1 MPLEDIAV
9 SRQPIKVEAAPRS
22 LQGFKDAIANQAAK
36 INLPGGLNLGKLPS
50 FKGKKQAPSEEAGE
64 FEEKPR
70 RGREEAEK
78 PARRPE
84 EKPRRG
90 REEKPPRRFED
101 ERPARYDEEDM
112 PPRRQRERMPQPP
125 PRLPNRAPRPE
136 YLPGQPGQP
145 EQPAQP
151 AQPASESKGKSMLGG
166 FFAKMGLGKS
176 QAKQPAQPEQLPAEK
191 SAYDGEYD
199 ARGRRRYE
207 DEEDDMPRRRRY
219 EEDARGRRRYDDEE
233 DDMPRRRRFED
244 EEDDDMPR
252 RRRNEERPRPRK
264 AKQPPVEAISSSDD
278 FSTESESE
286 PEPIVP
292 EGKPTPFNHGKR
304 IPYIPPPFKST
315 NPFAR
320 SCGNPFAV
328 VTATPPTPTA
338 PPAPGAAYDAYL
350 PKKEEEKIMPTPRPG
365 FNPFAAKQ
373 KGSLAVMEDWKNRRP
388 APRPGFNPFDGERP
402 RTIVINGKAR
412 TNPFA

>member
-36 INLPGGLNLGKLPS
+36 INLPGGLNLGKLSS
-50 FKGKKQAPSEEAGE
+50 FKGEKQAPSEEAGE

-70 RGREEAEK
+70 RGREEAER

-101 ERPARYDEEDM
+101 ERPARYDEEDV

-136 YLPGQPGQP
+136 YLPGQPG
-145 EQPAQP
+145 QP

-191 SAYDGEYD
+191 SAYGDKYD

-207 DEEDDMPRRRRY
+207 DEEDDMP
-219 EEDARGRRRYDDEE
+219 
-233 DDMPRRRRFED
+233 
-244 EEDDDMPR
+244 

>member
-50 FKGKKQAPSEEAGE
+50 FKGKKQVPSEEAEE

-70 RGREEAEK
+70 RGREEAER

-101 ERPARYDEEDM
+101 ERPARYEEEDM

-125 PRLPNRAPRPE
+125 PRLPNRGPRPE

-145 EQPAQP
+145 EQP

-191 SAYDGEYD
+191 SAYDDEYD

-233 DDMPRRRRFED
+233 DDT
-244 EEDDDMPR
+244 PR

>member
-36 INLPGGLNLGKLPS
+36 INLPGGLNLGKLSS
-50 FKGKKQAPSEEAGE
+50 FKGEKQAPSEEAGE

-70 RGREEAEK
+70 RGREEAER

-101 ERPARYDEEDM
+101 ERPARYDEEDV

-136 YLPGQPGQP
+136 YLPGQPG
-145 EQPAQP
+145 QP

-191 SAYDGEYD
+191 SAYGDKYD

-207 DEEDDMPRRRRY
+207 DEEDDMPRRRRF
-219 EEDARGRRRYDDEE
+219 EE
-233 DDMPRRRRFED
+233 DMPRRRRFED
-244 EEDDDMPR
+244 DEEDDMP

>member
-50 FKGKKQAPSEEAGE
+50 FKGKKQVPSEEAGE

-70 RGREEAEK
+70 RGREEAER

-84 EKPRRG
+84 ETPRRG

-101 ERPARYDEEDM
+101 ERPARYDEDDV

-125 PRLPNRAPRPE
+125 PRLPNRGPRPE
-136 YLPGQPGQP
+136 YLPGQPG
-145 EQPAQP
+145 QP
-151 AQPASESKGKSMLGG
+151 AQPASESKGKSMFGG
-166 FFAKMGLGKS
+166 FFAKMGLGKG

-244 EEDDDMPR
+244 DEDDDMPR

-328 VTATPPTPTA
+328 VTATPPMPTA

>member
-50 FKGKKQAPSEEAGE
+50 FKGEKQAPSEEAGE

-70 RGREEAEK
+70 GGREEVER

-84 EKPRRG
+84 ETPRRG
-90 REEKPPRRFED
+90 REEKPSRRFED
-101 ERPARYDEEDM
+101 ERPARYEEDDM

-125 PRLPNRAPRPE
+125 PRLPNRGPRPE
-136 YLPGQPGQP
+136 YLPGQPEQP
-145 EQPAQP
+145 EQP
-151 AQPASESKGKSMLGG
+151 AQPASESKGKSMFGG

-191 SAYDGEYD
+191 SAYGDKYD

-207 DEEDDMPRRRRY
+207 DEEDDMPRRRRF
-219 EEDARGRRRYDDEE
+219 EEDEE
-233 DDMPRRRRFED
+233 DDMPRRRRF

>member
-50 FKGKKQAPSEEAGE
+50 FKGKKQVPSEEAGE

-70 RGREEAEK
+70 RGREEAER

-84 EKPRRG
+84 ETPRRG

-125 PRLPNRAPRPE
+125 PRLPNRGPRPE

-151 AQPASESKGKSMLGG
+151 ASESKGKSMFGG

-191 SAYDGEYD
+191 SAYDDEYD

-207 DEEDDMPRRRRY
+207 DEEEDMPRRRRF
-219 EEDARGRRRYDDEE
+219 EEDEEDDMPRRRRYDDEE
-233 DDMPRRRRFED
+233 DDTPRRRRFED
-244 EEDDDMPR
+244 EEDDTPR

>member
-50 FKGKKQAPSEEAGE
+50 FKGKKQVPSEEAEE

-70 RGREEAEK
+70 RGREEAER

-101 ERPARYDEEDM
+101 ERPARYEEEDM

-125 PRLPNRAPRPE
+125 PRLPNRGPRPE

-145 EQPAQP
+145 EQP

-191 SAYDGEYD
+191 SAYDDEYD

-244 EEDDDMPR
+244 EEDDTPR

>member
-50 FKGKKQAPSEEAGE
+50 FKGKKQVPSEEAEE

-70 RGREEAEK
+70 RGREEAER

-101 ERPARYDEEDM
+101 ERPARYEEEDM

-125 PRLPNRAPRPE
+125 PRLPNRGPRPE

-151 AQPASESKGKSMLGG
+151 ASESKGKSMFGG

-191 SAYDGEYD
+191 SAYDDEYD

-207 DEEDDMPRRRRY
+207 DEEDDMPRRRRF

-233 DDMPRRRRFED
+233 DDMPRRRRF

>member
-22 LQGFKDAIANQAAK
+22 IQGFKDAIANQAAK
-36 INLPGGLNLGKLPS
+36 INLPGGLNLGKLSS
-50 FKGKKQAPSEEAGE
+50 FKGKKQAPSKEAGE
-64 FEEKPR
+64 FEDKPR
-70 RGREEAEK
+70 RGREE
-78 PARRPE
+78 R
-84 EKPRRG
+84 
-90 REEKPPRRFED
+90 PPRRFED
-101 ERPARYDEEDM
+101 ERPARYEEDDV
-112 PPRRQRERMPQPP
+112 PPRRQRERMPQLP

-136 YLPGQPGQP
+136 YQPGQP
-145 EQPAQP
+145 EQSAQP
-151 AQPASESKGKSMLGG
+151 ANESMGKSMFGG

-176 QAKQPAQPEQLPAEK
+176 QAKQPEQPEQLPAEK
-191 SAYDGEYD
+191 SAYDDEYD

-207 DEEDDMPRRRRY
+207 DEEDDMPC
-219 EEDARGRRRYDDEE
+219 RRRYDDED
-233 DDMPRRRRFED
+233 DDMPRRRRYDD
-244 EEDDDMPR
+244 EDDMPR

-388 APRPGFNPFDGERP
+388 SPRPGFNPFDGERP

>member
-36 INLPGGLNLGKLPS
+36 INLPGGLNLEKLPS
-50 FKGKKQAPSEEAGE
+50 FKRKKQAPSEEAGE
-64 FEEKPR
+64 FEEKSR
-70 RGREEAEK
+70 RGREEAER

-101 ERPARYDEEDM
+101 ERPARYDEEDV

-145 EQPAQP
+145 
-151 AQPASESKGKSMLGG
+151 AQPASESKGKSMFGG

-191 SAYDGEYD
+191 SAYGDKYD

-207 DEEDDMPRRRRY
+207 DEEDDMPRRRRF
-219 EEDARGRRRYDDEE
+219 EDDEE

-244 EEDDDMPR
+244 DEEDDMP

>member
-50 FKGKKQAPSEEAGE
+50 FKGEKQAPSEEAGE

-70 RGREEAEK
+70 RGREEAER

-101 ERPARYDEEDM
+101 ERPARYDEEDV

-125 PRLPNRAPRPE
+125 PRLPNRGPRPE
-136 YLPGQPGQP
+136 YLPGQPG
-145 EQPAQP
+145 QP
-151 AQPASESKGKSMLGG
+151 AQPASESKGKSMFGG

-191 SAYDGEYD
+191 SAYGDKYD

-207 DEEDDMPRRRRY
+207 DEEDDMPRRRRF
-219 EEDARGRRRYDDEE
+219 EE
-233 DDMPRRRRFED
+233 DMPRRRRFED
-244 EEDDDMPR
+244 DEEDDMP

>member
-50 FKGKKQAPSEEAGE
+50 FKGEKQAPSEEAGE

-70 RGREEAEK
+70 RGREEAER

-101 ERPARYDEEDM
+101 ERPARYDEEDV

-145 EQPAQP
+145 
-151 AQPASESKGKSMLGG
+151 AQPASESKGKSMFGG

-191 SAYDGEYD
+191 SA
-199 ARGRRRYE
+199 
-207 DEEDDMPRRRRY
+207 
-219 EEDARGRRRYDDEE
+219 
-233 DDMPRRRRFED
+233 
-244 EEDDDMPR
+244 
-252 RRRNEERPRPRK
+252 
-264 AKQPPVEAISSSDD
+264 
-278 FSTESESE
+278 
-286 PEPIVP
+286 
-292 EGKPTPFNHGKR
+292 
-304 IPYIPPPFKST
+304 
-315 NPFAR
+315 
-320 SCGNPFAV
+320 
-328 VTATPPTPTA
+328 
-338 PPAPGAAYDAYL
+338 
-350 PKKEEEKIMPTPRPG
+350 
-365 FNPFAAKQ
+365 
-373 KGSLAVMEDWKNRRP
+373 
-388 APRPGFNPFDGERP
+388 
-402 RTIVINGKAR
+402 
-412 TNPFA
+412 

>member
-36 INLPGGLNLGKLPS
+36 INLPGGLSLGKLPS

-70 RGREEAEK
+70 RGREEVER

-84 EKPRRG
+84 ETPRRG

-101 ERPARYDEEDM
+101 ERPARYEEEDM

-125 PRLPNRAPRPE
+125 PRLPNRGPRPE

-151 AQPASESKGKSMLGG
+151 ASESKGKSMFGG
-166 FFAKMGLGKS
+166 FFAKMGLGKG

-207 DEEDDMPRRRRY
+207 DEEEDMPRRRRF
-219 EEDARGRRRYDDEE
+219 EEDMPRRRRYDDEE

-244 EEDDDMPR
+244 EEDDTPR

-278 FSTESESE
+278 FTESESE

>member
-50 FKGKKQAPSEEAGE
+50 FKGEKQAPSEEAGE

-70 RGREEAEK
+70 RGREEAER

-101 ERPARYDEEDM
+101 ERPARYDEEDV

-151 AQPASESKGKSMLGG
+151 ASESKGKSMFGG

-191 SAYDGEYD
+191 SAYGDKYD

-207 DEEDDMPRRRRY
+207 DEEDDMPRRRRF
-219 EEDARGRRRYDDEE
+219 EE
-233 DDMPRRRRFED
+233 DMPRRRRFED
-244 EEDDDMPR
+244 DEEDDTPR

-373 KGSLAVMEDWKNRRP
+373 KGSLAVMEEWKNRRP

>member
-1 MPLEDIAV
+1 
-9 SRQPIKVEAAPRS
+9 
-22 LQGFKDAIANQAAK
+22 
-36 INLPGGLNLGKLPS
+36 
-50 FKGKKQAPSEEAGE
+50 
-64 FEEKPR
+64 
-70 RGREEAEK
+70 
-78 PARRPE
+78 
-84 EKPRRG
+84 
-90 REEKPPRRFED
+90 
-101 ERPARYDEEDM
+101 
-112 PPRRQRERMPQPP
+112 
-125 PRLPNRAPRPE
+125 
-136 YLPGQPGQP
+136 
-145 EQPAQP
+145 
-151 AQPASESKGKSMLGG
+151 
-166 FFAKMGLGKS
+166 
-176 QAKQPAQPEQLPAEK
+176 
-191 SAYDGEYD
+191 
-199 ARGRRRYE
+199 
-207 DEEDDMPRRRRY
+207 
-219 EEDARGRRRYDDEE
+219 
-233 DDMPRRRRFED
+233 
-244 EEDDDMPR
+244 MPR

>member
-50 FKGKKQAPSEEAGE
+50 FKGKKQVPSEEAGE

-70 RGREEAEK
+70 RGREEAER

-84 EKPRRG
+84 ETPRRG

-101 ERPARYDEEDM
+101 ERPARYDEDDV

-151 AQPASESKGKSMLGG
+151 ASESKGKSMFGG

-191 SAYDGEYD
+191 SAYGDKYD

-207 DEEDDMPRRRRY
+207 DEEDDMPRRRRF
-219 EEDARGRRRYDDEE
+219 EEDMPRRRRFEDDEE

-244 EEDDDMPR
+244 DEEDDDMP

>member
-50 FKGKKQAPSEEAGE
+50 FKGEKQAPSEEAGE

-70 RGREEAEK
+70 RGREEAER

-101 ERPARYDEEDM
+101 ERPARYDEEDV

-145 EQPAQP
+145 
-151 AQPASESKGKSMLGG
+151 AQPASESKGKSMFGG

-191 SAYDGEYD
+191 SAYGDKYD

-207 DEEDDMPRRRRY
+207 DEEDDMPRRRRF
-219 EEDARGRRRYDDEE
+219 EED
-233 DDMPRRRRFED
+233 MP
-244 EEDDDMPR
+244 

>member
-50 FKGKKQAPSEEAGE
+50 FKGKKQVPSEEAGE

-70 RGREEAEK
+70 RGREEAER

-84 EKPRRG
+84 ETPRRG

-101 ERPARYDEEDM
+101 ERPARYDEDDV

-151 AQPASESKGKSMLGG
+151 ASESKGKSMFGG
-166 FFAKMGLGKS
+166 FFAKMGLGKG

-191 SAYDGEYD
+191 SAYDDEYD

-207 DEEDDMPRRRRY
+207 DEEEDMPRRRRFE
-219 EEDARGRRRYDDEE
+219 EEDMPRRRRYDDEE
-233 DDMPRRRRFED
+233 DDMPRRRRFE
-244 EEDDDMPR
+244 EDDDTPR

-388 APRPGFNPFDGERP
+388 VPRPGFNPFDGERP

>member
-50 FKGKKQAPSEEAGE
+50 FKGEKQAPSEEAGE

-70 RGREEAEK
+70 RGREEAER

-101 ERPARYDEEDM
+101 ERPARYDEEDV

-145 EQPAQP
+145 
-151 AQPASESKGKSMLGG
+151 AQPASESKGKSMFGG

-191 SAYDGEYD
+191 SAYGDKYD

-207 DEEDDMPRRRRY
+207 DEE
-219 EEDARGRRRYDDEE
+219 E
-233 DDMPRRRRFED
+233 DMPRRRRFEEDDDTPRRRRFEDD
-244 EEDDDMPR
+244 EEDDMPR

>member
-50 FKGKKQAPSEEAGE
+50 FKRKKQAPSEEAGE

-70 RGREEAEK
+70 RGREEAER

-101 ERPARYDEEDM
+101 ERPARYDEEDV

-145 EQPAQP
+145 
-151 AQPASESKGKSMLGG
+151 AQPASESKGKSMFGG

-191 SAYDGEYD
+191 SAYGDKYD

-207 DEEDDMPRRRRY
+207 DEEDDMPRRRRF
-219 EEDARGRRRYDDEE
+219 EEDMPRRRRYDDEE
-233 DDMPRRRRFED
+233 
-244 EEDDDMPR
+244 DDMPR

>member
-125 PRLPNRAPRPE
+125 PRLPNRGPRPE

-145 EQPAQP
+145 EQP

-191 SAYDGEYD
+191 SAYDDEYD

-219 EEDARGRRRYDDEE
+219 EEDARGRRRYDDE
-233 DDMPRRRRFED
+233 
-244 EEDDDMPR
+244 DDDMPR

-278 FSTESESE
+278 FSTESE

>member
-1 MPLEDIAV
+1 M
-9 SRQPIKVEAAPRS
+9 SRQPIKVEAPPRS
-22 LQGFKDAIANQAAK
+22 IQGFKDAIANQAAK

-50 FKGKKQAPSEEAGE
+50 FKGKKQAPSEEAEE

-70 RGREEAEK
+70 RGREEAE
-78 PARRPE
+78 
-84 EKPRRG
+84 
-90 REEKPPRRFED
+90 
-101 ERPARYDEEDM
+101 RPARYDEEDV

-125 PRLPNRAPRPE
+125 PRLPNRGPRPE

-145 EQPAQP
+145 EQP

-191 SAYDGEYD
+191 SAYDDEYD

-207 DEEDDMPRRRRY
+207 DEEDDMPRRRRF
-219 EEDARGRRRYDDEE
+219 EEDTRGRRRYDDEE

-244 EEDDDMPR
+244 EDDDTPR

-278 FSTESESE
+278 FTESESE

-350 PKKEEEKIMPTPRPG
+350 PKKEEEKIIPTPRPG

>member
-70 RGREEAEK
+70 RGREEAER

-84 EKPRRG
+84 ETPRRG

-101 ERPARYDEEDM
+101 ERPARYDEDDV

-125 PRLPNRAPRPE
+125 PRLPNRGPRPE

-151 AQPASESKGKSMLGG
+151 AQPANESKGKSMFGG

-191 SAYDGEYD
+191 SAYDDEYD

-207 DEEDDMPRRRRY
+207 DEEDDMPRRRRF
-219 EEDARGRRRYDDEE
+219 EEDTRGRRRYDDEE

-244 EEDDDMPR
+244 EEDDMPR